1 MKSPLVTIAVPSYN
15 QGKFLD
21 AALESIFAQGVPVE
35 VFVMDGG
42 STDGTLEV
50 IKKWEPFLAGWR
62 SRPDEGQ
69 SAAIN
74 EGIALGSAPYVAWLN
89 SDDYY
94 LPGGLKALLAA
105 LEEAPAAPVAYGQ
118 AFHEKAENNVRKP
131 VWVEAFSMRAL
142 AIRCIVC
149 QPATLM
155 RRSAWDAV
163 DGADTSLHMVMDYD
177 LWWRLYLYGG
187 EFKFVNISVAVN
199 RDHQDTKTNL
209 NRSLHYSE
217 AMKVISKYYGRVPIK
232 WYIYQPYAIWWKT
245 LRNLSRRSFAYF
257 GRFTR

>member
-131 VWVEAFSMRAL
+131 VWVQPFSAKAL
-142 AIRCIVC
+142 ALRCIIC
-149 QPATLM
+149 QPASLI
-155 RRSAWDAV
+155 RRNAWEAV
-163 DGADTSLHMVMDYD
+163 QGADTSLHMVMDYD
-177 LWWRLYLYGG
+177 LWWRLYRYAG
-187 EFKFVNISVAVN
+187 EFLFVRQPVAIN
-199 RDHQDTKTNL
+199 RDHVDTKTNVR
-209 NRSLHYSE
+209 RSKHYSE
-217 AMKVISKYYGRVPIK
+217 AIATVRKYYGHVPLK
-232 WYIYQPYAIWWKT
+232 WYIYQPYAVWWK
-245 LRNLSRRSFAYF
+245 SFEQF
-257 GRFTR
+257 IRHRF